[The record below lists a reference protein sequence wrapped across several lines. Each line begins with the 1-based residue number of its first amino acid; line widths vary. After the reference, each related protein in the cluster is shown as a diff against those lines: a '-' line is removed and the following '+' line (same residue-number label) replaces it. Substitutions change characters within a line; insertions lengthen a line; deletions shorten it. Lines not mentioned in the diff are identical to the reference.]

1 MAVKREDLSCLEK
14 FDADS
19 VLEVLRSRYA
29 NDEIYTNCGEILL
42 AVNPYKTLPIFDNE
56 NHEQYDW
63 KRFEANMPP
72 HIFNVAARAYQ
83 RIQEAKTNQVILVSG
98 ESGAGKTES
107 TKLMVKHLVY
117 MSPNGNDDLH
127 NKIVQVNPLLEA
139 FGNAQTIINDN
150 SSRFAKFLEL
160 SFDESGQVIGAAI
173 RDYMLEKARVV
184 TCNEGERNFHIFYY
198 LFAGASKQQ
207 LSDLNL
213 SESKNYRIMKGGRLK
228 LLEEKPKYREKYT
241 QQMDALKRIG
251 FDDDDMN
258 ILHCMLGAI
267 IHLTEVKFKEA
278 DKVNEPLEIVNIDQV
293 DLAAQ
298 LLNVK
303 PLELCLALIKTKT
316 EYGGLCKGGEPIYY
330 LKNLEQAR
338 DSCDAL
344 AKAIYERMFGW
355 VIRRINEALNPTNQR
370 KKVAAS
376 IGILD
381 IAGFENFPVN
391 SFGQLC
397 INFVNERLQNFM
409 NDHVFKNEKRLY
421 RDEGIPLE
429 DIDFKNNEDIIDTF
443 LKKPFGLLNLLD
455 EETKFRQGSDAGFVF
470 KVTTNHDKSEIIKK
484 TRNDDPVFTVCHF
497 AGKVDYDC
505 HGFLDKNK
513 DTLNDDLL
521 ECMKVSE
528 NVFISDLFTIK
539 KGPTGT
545 ISEAQC
551 DLRQSKK
558 VRTIYTRQL
567 SQDLGKSLKKFSWS
581 VQEPHRDNANT
592 HKTVISY
599 FKESMDKLLSKMKH
613 AEAHFVRC
621 IKPNEQKQGNNF
633 NAQYVKKQLLY
644 NGITEIAKIRK
655 NGYPI
660 RKTHMDFY
668 NRFFV
673 LHSEFSKK
681 HPQNPAQTNKLLL
694 DKVIPDDL
702 KKECK
707 IGKHR
712 VFMREPVH
720 LCLEKQ
726 LYHREKLSGIL
737 HTMWLGMKAR
747 KLFREMKSKVEF
759 EKKKENDE
767 KKETVLQ
774 TIFEDQ
780 PSDTQTQKDGHTSK
794 NIWHNVVSSQ
804 TNHHGETDPPQL
816 RQRIRE
822 DNKFPSKTRQD
833 IGTGSI
839 YPDHHIDVNTVD
851 TEEQKKKESKGK
863 EKPFW
868 DIFNNIPREMKS
880 KDVHERSSLRV
891 IKVFIYGLLFLLVFC
906 SLVVQKISLMLLV
919 NYENEERNNITIS
932 ENGTEYTTQVEGVDL
947 PHVKHFLLVL
957 AICIPY
963 TLTVVFGLLRV
974 LFGNI
979 KSPAMQTM
987 LVVLTIECMHSVGIG
1002 FLVFKVLGELH
1013 AAYGIMALNT
1023 TCFVPSVLNLFPSRA
1038 TANGDSVK
1046 KCLKACRKV
1055 TDTIINILA
1064 FAAQISV
1071 IPLVIYFGVYKMD
1084 VSTEE
1089 TIYSICCFLLCSL
1102 SWWENFLPDGSKKK
1116 NTLPDG
1122 TEMNKTLTDRSK
1134 KNNTSTDGTEK
1145 NNTSTHKFDQTILSI
1160 QFDLQESRP
1169 FITAISSLLKIGVT
1183 ILTGVFLPEPDL
1195 NLVTGWK
1202 DLTSDEIFKFTPIIC
1217 ITTCSFVAFFMA
1229 YIACRLKLQVFSFSL
1244 ACFLSTPFAV
1254 GIAMID
1260 CEYNILSAF
1269 TKDSLNC
1276 QVEGSIDLY
1285 MYFIW
1290 GFILFVSIYWI
1301 ARHIWSPNQE
1311 RLAKMDKLFV
1321 NPLYCSILLEQHLLM
1336 NRRRYVRRIRKEVEN
1351 GVELTEND
1359 SASGASVITV
1369 EENKTPLKK
1378 IPPMIYAC
1386 ATMWHEN
1393 RQEMV
1398 QLLKSLY
1405 RVDTDQYI
1413 RQKALETYIS
1423 LNKGEEVNTEAFEY
1437 YEFEAH
1443 ILFDDAYELD
1453 DNEEEMVP
1461 NKFVRDFTDVMQEA
1475 ANAILKKHIELRKP
1489 RIISSPY
1496 GAQLVF
1502 LLPGNNLM
1510 YVHLKDKNKIRHRKR
1525 WSQVMYMYY
1534 LLGYRLTNASK
1545 EKTKISIKE
1554 DTFGDYITW
1563 NTKPNGGIFEKSQIF
1578 NILDDEIVNRA
1589 ENTFILALDGD
1600 VDFTPKAV
1608 RLLVDRMVTNE
1619 QLGAAC
1625 GRIHPIG
1632 KGPMVWYQKFEY
1644 AVAHWLQK
1652 STEHVLGCVLCSP
1665 GCFSLFRGSALMD
1678 DNVMRKYTIKPTEA
1692 SHHLMYD
1699 QGEDR
1704 WLCTLLLQQ
1713 GYRVDYAAASDA
1725 YTYAPEGFGEFF
1737 NQRRRWM
1744 PSTIAN
1750 IMDLLTDARNTVSI
1764 NNNISWL
1771 FMIYQGALMLSTL
1784 IGPSTVIMMI
1794 AGAYLTVFQMN
1805 LLTSYAIALSPAIL
1819 YTILCF
1825 TVKPKYQII
1834 TAEIFSAI
1842 YSFIMMVV
1850 FVGCI
1855 ITAVKQSPFH
1865 PSVIFLCS
1873 MVFIFLFAAV
1883 IHPWE
1888 FSCIFYGLLYFLCV
1902 PSGFLL
1908 LIIYSLCNMNSVSWG
1923 TREVAKKKTQKEKD
1937 EEEINKKENEKK
1949 KKQKSWL
1956 KRLMPVIQ
1964 LKDLRSILELTK
1976 NETKTKEDRG
1986 IQTEDLNEV
1995 VVETNK
2001 RKTVSWLDKT
2011 PDEPTHEQT
2020 GITPTTDKP
2029 FDVRHKPKWT
2039 EDKDFKDGKIMSMTP
2054 KETIFWEE
2062 FIKRYLKPLDA
2073 NKKEQETMKQALA
2086 QLRNEVVAGFAFI
2099 NLIWISI
2106 NFMFQ
2111 LRKPAVIEFPTASG
2125 AENVDD
2131 DVIKIDALG
2140 LMFIIFFVLILLLQF
2155 IGMIFHRL
2163 GTLMHLIAITEIP
2176 NPFKCGKK
2184 QSYGNMEEENTEK
2197 LNAKELVR
2205 FYTDVVGEPMPDYSG
2220 DEDDDDDEKDAK
2232 IEKELSD
2239 TIVNNAV
2246 IGVKGNI
2253 GGTRKPGLGM
2263 SFRETMAN
2271 KDSIPNNLR
2280 STTSKPNFR
2289 QTVRNMIAIS
2299 RRKYDEGTKPFPKG
2313 NVLRYRKNHP
2323 PMSRTD
2329 WEQAKKFGSNK
2340 PVFHDMINEIQNDRD
2355 LKHKV
2360 RGLEN
2365 QTTGVNLRRT
2375 YRREASATDLDEPIN
2390 DNLSGAVGTLDR
2402 TLYKNLNKK
2411 IKVQTRQNPVS
2422 IASNSGSRLCLRE
2435 TTETITSL

>member
-1 MAVKREDLSCLEK
+1 MAVKRDDLSCLEK
-14 FDADS
+14 FDEGS

-29 NDEIYTNCGEILL
+29 KDEIYTNCGEILL
-42 AVNPYKTLPIFDNE
+42 ALNPYKTLPIFDDE
-56 NHEQYDW
+56 NHEKYDW
-63 KRFEANMPP
+63 KRFEAKMPP
-72 HIFNVAARAYQ
+72 HVFNVAARAYQ
-83 RIQEAKTNQVILVSG
+83 RIREAKTDQVILVSG

-117 MSPNGNDDLH
+117 MCPNGSDDLH

-139 FGNAQTIINDN
+139 FGNAQTIMNDN

-160 SFDESGQVIGAAI
+160 SFDESGQILGAAI
-173 RDYMLEKARVV
+173 RDYMLEKSRVV
-184 TCNEGERNFHIFYY
+184 TFNKDEGNFHIFYS
-198 LFAGASKQQ
+198 LFAGTSKQQ

-213 SESKNYRIMKGGRLK
+213 SESKDYRIMNCGCLK
-228 LLEEKPKYREKYT
+228 LLEEKTKYRTIYT

-251 FDDDDMN
+251 FNQDDIN

-267 IHLTEVKFKEA
+267 IHLTEVKFQEA
-278 DKVNEPLEIVNIDQV
+278 DKANEPLKIVNTDQV
-293 DLAAQ
+293 EQAAQ
-298 LLNVK
+298 LLNVE
-303 PLELCLALIKTKT
+303 PVELCLALIKTKT
-316 EYGGLCKGGEPIYY
+316 DYGGIGGSGEQIYC

-338 DSCDAL
+338 DGCDAL

-355 VIRRINEALNPTNQR
+355 VIRRINEDLNPTKQR
-370 KKVAAS
+370 NKVSAS

-381 IAGFENFPVN
+381 IAGFENLHVN
-391 SFGQLC
+391 SFEQLC

-409 NDHVFKNEKRLY
+409 NDHVFRKERAIY
-421 RDEGIPLE
+421 RDEGIPCD

-443 LKKPFGLLNLLD
+443 MKKQIGILNLLD
-455 EETKFRQGSDAGFVF
+455 EETQFKQGSDETFVR
-470 KVTTNHDKSEIIKK
+470 KVTTNHAKSEIIIKK
-484 TRNDDPVFTVCHF
+484 PNDDPEFGVCHF
-497 AGKVDYDC
+497 AGKVWYDC
-505 HGFLDKNK
+505 HGFLDKNR
-513 DTLNDDLL
+513 DTLNDDLFD
-521 ECMKVSE
+521 CMKDST
-528 NVFISDLFTIK
+528 NDFISDLFTIK

-545 ISEAQC
+545 ISETHFN
-551 DLRQSKK
+551 LRQSKK
-558 VRTIYTRQL
+558 VQRESSSNDARQL
-567 SQDLGKSLKKFSWS
+567 STELGKSLRKFNLRGPETRRYN
-581 VQEPHRDNANT
+581 VNK

-599 FKESMDKLLSKMKH
+599 FRESMDKLLLKMKR

-621 IKPNEQKQGNNF
+621 IKPNKQKRKDNF
-633 NAQYVKKQLLY
+633 SGQYVKVQLLY

-655 NGYPI
+655 NEYPI
-660 RKTHMDFY
+660 RKRHTDFY
-668 NRFFV
+668 ERFFV
-673 LHSEFSKK
+673 LNSEFFKAK
-681 HPQNPAQTNKLLL
+681 QQNPGHLAKMLIE
-694 DKVIPDDL
+694 KIIPDEL

-707 IGKHR
+707 IGKHQ
-712 VFMREPVH
+712 VFMRETVH
-720 LCLEKQ
+720 LFLEKQ

-737 HTMWLGMKAR
+737 HKIWLGMKAR
-747 KLFREMKSKVEF
+747 TLLKEMKRKAEF
-759 EKKKENDE
+759 EKKKKNDE
-767 KKETVLQ
+767 KEETVPQ
-774 TIFEDQ
+774 TIFEDP
-780 PSDTQTQKDGHTSK
+780 PSDTPTHKDGYTTK
-794 NIWHNVVSSQ
+794 EMWHNRASSQ
-804 TNHHGETDPPQL
+804 TSRHGETDPQQL
-816 RQRIRE
+816 RKRINE
-822 DNKFPSKTRQD
+822 DNKFPSITRQD
-833 IGTGSI
+833 IGTGST
-839 YPDHHIDVNTVD
+839 YPDHHIDLNTVD
-851 TEEQKKKESKGK
+851 TEEQKKKESKRK

-868 DIFNNIPREMKS
+868 DIFNNIPREKKS

-891 IKVFIYGLLFLLVFC
+891 IKMIIYGLLFLLVLC
-906 SLVVQKISLMLLV
+906 SLVVQKISLMLIV
-919 NYENEERNNITIS
+919 NNENEERNNITIS
-932 ENGTEYTTQVEGVDL
+932 ENGTEYTTQIPVNSSTPENQNYQVKGVDL

-963 TLTVVFGLLRV
+963 ALTVVFALLRV

-987 LVVLTIECMHSVGIG
+987 FVVLTIECMHSVGLG
-1002 FLVFKVLGELH
+1002 YLVFKVLGELH
-1013 AAYGIMALNT
+1013 AVHGIMVLNT
-1023 TCFVPSVLNLFPSRA
+1023 TCFVPSVLNLFTSSA
-1038 TANGDSVK
+1038 TTNGDSAK
-1046 KCLKACRKV
+1046 KCLKACMRV

-1064 FAAQISV
+1064 CAAQISV
-1071 IPLVIYFGVYKMD
+1071 IPLVIYFGIYKMD

-1089 TIYSICCFLLCSL
+1089 TIYSMCCFLLCSL
-1102 SWWENFLPDGSKKK
+1102 SWWENFLPDETTKK
-1116 NTLPDG
+1116 NTLTDG
-1122 TEMNKTLTDRSK
+1122 TK
-1134 KNNTSTDGTEK
+1134 KNNTTNG
-1145 NNTSTHKFDQTILSI
+1145 NIACFNKFEQTILSI
-1160 QFDLQESRP
+1160 KFDLQESRP

-1183 ILTGVFLPEPDL
+1183 ILIGVFLPESDL

-1202 DLTSDEIFKFTPIIC
+1202 DLTLDEIFKFTPIIC
-1217 ITTCSFVAFFMA
+1217 ITTCSFGAYYMA
-1229 YIACRLKLQVFSFSL
+1229 YTACRLKLQVISFSL

-1254 GIAMID
+1254 AIAMID

-1269 TKDSLNC
+1269 SNDSLNC
-1276 QVEGSIDLY
+1276 QKEGSINSY
-1285 MYFIW
+1285 MFFIW
-1290 GFILFVSIYWI
+1290 GLILFVSIYWI
-1301 ARHIWSPNQE
+1301 ARHIWSPNQD

-1351 GVELTEND
+1351 GVELFRIAD
-1359 SASGASVITV
+1359 D
-1369 EENKTPLKK
+1369 ENKTPLKK

-1398 QLLKSLY
+1398 QILKSLY
-1405 RVDTDQYI
+1405 RVDTDQFI
-1413 RQKALETYIS
+1413 RQRALEIS
-1423 LNKGEEVNTEAFEY
+1423 LNEDEEVNMEAFEY

-1461 NKFVRDFTDVMQEA
+1461 NKFVREFTDVMQEA
-1475 ANAILKKHIELRKP
+1475 ANAIHKKHIELRKP
-1489 RIISSPY
+1489 RIIPSPY

-1534 LLGYRLTNASK
+1534 LLGYRLINASK
-1545 EKTKISIKE
+1545 EKTKIFLKE
-1554 DTFGDYITW
+1554 DKFDDHITW
-1563 NTKPNGGIFEKSQIF
+1563 NTEKKDGKFGKSQIF
-1578 NILDDEIVNRA
+1578 NILDDEILNRA

-1771 FMIYQGALMLSTL
+1771 FMIYQGALMVSTL
-1784 IGPSTVIMMI
+1784 IGPATVIMMI
-1794 AGAYLTVFQMN
+1794 AGAYLTVFQIN

-1825 TVKPKYQII
+1825 TVKPKYQIT

-1855 ITAVKQSPFH
+1855 ITAVQQSPFH

-1923 TREVAKKKTQKEKD
+1923 TREVAKKKTQKEKN
-1937 EEEINKKENEKK
+1937 EEERNKKENEEK

-1956 KRLMPVIQ
+1956 SRLMPVNQ

-1976 NETKTKEDRG
+1976 KETKTKEDRG

-2001 RKTVSWLDKT
+2001 RKTVTWLDKT
-2011 PDEPTHEQT
+2011 PEGTIHEET
-2020 GITPTTDKP
+2020 NITPTTDKP
-2029 FDVRHKPKWT
+2029 FDFLHKPKWT
-2039 EDKDFKDGKIMSMTP
+2039 EDKDFKNGKVMVMTP
-2054 KETIFWEE
+2054 GETHFWEE

-2131 DVIKIDALG
+2131 SVIKIDALG
-2140 LMFIIFFVLILLLQF
+2140 LMFIIFFVLILLIQF
-2155 IGMIFHRL
+2155 IGMVIHRL

-2184 QSYGNMEEENTEK
+2184 QSYGNIEEENTEK
-2197 LNAKELVR
+2197 LNAKELIR
-2205 FYTDVVGEPMPDYSG
+2205 LCTDVVGEPRPDYSS
-2220 DEDDDDDEKDAK
+2220 DEDDDDDEEDDKV
-2232 IEKELSD
+2232 EEELSN

-2253 GGTRKPGLGM
+2253 GGTRTPGLGM
-2263 SFRETMAN
+2263 SFRETMVIGRDN
-2271 KDSIPNNLR
+2271 ISNDLR
-2280 STTSKPNFR
+2280 STLSSPNFR
-2289 QTVRNMIAIS
+2289 QTARNMIAIS
-2299 RRKYDEGTKPFPKG
+2299 KRKYDEGTKPPPKG
-2313 NVLRYRKNHP
+2313 NVLKYRKNHP
-2323 PMSRTD
+2323 PKLRTD
-2329 WEQAKKFGSNK
+2329 WEQAKKFGSTK
-2340 PVFHDMINEIQNDRD
+2340 PIFNDFINEIQKDQD

-2360 RGLEN
+2360 RGLEK
-2365 QTTGVNLRRT
+2365 QTAVDNLKRTLRRET
-2375 YRREASATDLDEPIN
+2375 SATDFDEPVN
-2390 DNLSGAVGTLDR
+2390 DKVSGVGTLSR
-2402 TLYKNLNKK
+2402 AFYKNLNQKT
-2411 IKVQTRQNPVS
+2411 KVQTRQNPVS
-2422 IASNSGSRLCLRE
+2422 IGSHSGSRLRFRE

>member
-1 MAVKREDLSCLEK
+1 
-14 FDADS
+14 
-19 VLEVLRSRYA
+19 
-29 NDEIYTNCGEILL
+29 
-42 AVNPYKTLPIFDNE
+42 
-56 NHEQYDW
+56 
-63 KRFEANMPP
+63 
-72 HIFNVAARAYQ
+72 
-83 RIQEAKTNQVILVSG
+83 
-98 ESGAGKTES
+98 
-107 TKLMVKHLVY
+107 
-117 MSPNGNDDLH
+117 
-127 NKIVQVNPLLEA
+127 
-139 FGNAQTIINDN
+139 
-150 SSRFAKFLEL
+150 
-160 SFDESGQVIGAAI
+160 
-173 RDYMLEKARVV
+173 
-184 TCNEGERNFHIFYY
+184 
-198 LFAGASKQQ
+198 
-207 LSDLNL
+207 
-213 SESKNYRIMKGGRLK
+213 
-228 LLEEKPKYREKYT
+228 
-241 QQMDALKRIG
+241 
-251 FDDDDMN
+251 
-258 ILHCMLGAI
+258 
-267 IHLTEVKFKEA
+267 
-278 DKVNEPLEIVNIDQV
+278 
-293 DLAAQ
+293 
-298 LLNVK
+298 
-303 PLELCLALIKTKT
+303 
-316 EYGGLCKGGEPIYY
+316 
-330 LKNLEQAR
+330 
-338 DSCDAL
+338 
-344 AKAIYERMFGW
+344 MFGW
-355 VIRRINEALNPTNQR
+355 VIRRINEDLNPTKQR

-381 IAGFENFPVN
+381 IAGFENLEVN

-409 NDHVFKNEKRLY
+409 NEHVFTNEKRLY

-429 DIDFKNNEDIIDTF
+429 DIDFKNNDDIIDTF
-443 LKKPFGLLNLLD
+443 LEKPFGLLNLLD
-455 EETKFRQGSDAGFVF
+455 EETKFRQGSDAGFVL
-470 KVTTNHDKSEIIKK
+470 KIRTNHAKSEIIKK
-484 TRNDDPVFTVCHF
+484 SRNDDPVFTVCHF
-497 AGKVDYDC
+497 AGKVRYDC
-505 HGFLDKNK
+505 NGFLDKNR
-513 DTLNDDLL
+513 DTLNDDLFD
-521 ECMKVSE
+521 CMKDST
-528 NVFISDLFTIK
+528 NDFISDLFTIK

-545 ISEAQC
+545 ISETQFH
-551 DLRQSKK
+551 LRQSKK
-558 VRTIYTRQL
+558 VHTEHRPKYSRQL
-567 SQDLGKSLKKFSWS
+567 STELGKSLKKFSWS
-581 VQEPHRDNANT
+581 VPEQYRDNANK

-599 FKESMDKLLSKMKH
+599 FRESMDKLMSKIKH

-621 IKPNEQKQGNNF
+621 IKPKEQKQGDNF
-633 NAQYVKKQLLY
+633 NAQYVKRQLLY

-655 NGYPI
+655 HGYPI

-681 HPQNPAQTNKLLL
+681 HPPNPDQTNKLLL
-694 DKVIPDDL
+694 DKVLPDDL

-720 LCLEKQ
+720 LSLEKQ
-726 LYHREKLSGIL
+726 LYHREKLFGIL
-737 HTMWLGMKAR
+737 HTIWLGMKAR
-747 KLFREMKSKVEF
+747 TLFRKMKRKVEF

-767 KKETVLQ
+767 KKETVLH
-774 TIFEDQ
+774 TTFEDS
-780 PSDTQTQKDGHTSK
+780 PSDTQTKKDGYTTEEMR
-794 NIWHNVVSSQ
+794 HNGASSQ
-804 TNHHGETDPPQL
+804 TSRHGESNPTTV
-816 RQRIRE
+816 RKRIKE

-839 YPDHHIDVNTVD
+839 YPDHQNTVDTED

-891 IKVFIYGLLFLLVFC
+891 IKVIIYGLLFFLVFC

-919 NYENEERNNITIS
+919 NYEHEERNNNTIS
-932 ENGTEYTTQVEGVDL
+932 ENGTEYTTQIPVNSSQHYQVEGVDL

-987 LVVLTIECMHSVGIG
+987 LVVLTIECMHSVGLG

-1013 AAYGIMALNT
+1013 AAYGIMVLNT

-1071 IPLVIYFGVYKMD
+1071 IPLVIYFGVYKMN

-1089 TIYSICCFLLCSL
+1089 TIYSICCFLLSSL

-1116 NTLPDG
+1116 NALTDG
-1122 TEMNKTLTDRSK
+1122 TEINNTLTDRSTK
-1134 KNNTSTDGTEK
+1134 KNPFTDGTEK
-1145 NNTSTHKFDQTILSI
+1145 NNTINGKITRIDKFDQTILSI

-1183 ILTGVFLPEPDL
+1183 ILIGVFLPESDL

-1217 ITTCSFVAFFMA
+1217 ITTCSFLAFFMA
-1229 YIACRLKLQVFSFSL
+1229 YIACRLKLQVFSFSF

-1254 GIAMID
+1254 GIVMID

-1351 GVELTEND
+1351 GVELYRIN
-1359 SASGASVITV
+1359 V
-1369 EENKTPLKK
+1369 EESKTPLKK

-1461 NKFVRDFTDVMQEA
+1461 NKFVRLFIDVMQEA

-1554 DTFGDYITW
+1554 DKFADYITW
-1563 NTKPNGGIFEKSQIF
+1563 NTKPKGGIFEKSQIF

-1865 PSVIFLCS
+1865 PSVIFLCA

-1937 EEEINKKENEKK
+1937 EEERNKKEKEKK

-1956 KRLMPVIQ
+1956 KRLMPVNQ
-1964 LKDLRSILELTK
+1964 LKDLRSILELSK
-1976 NETKTKEDRG
+1976 KETKTKEDRG

-2001 RKTVSWLDKT
+2001 RKTVSWSDKT
-2011 PDEPTHEQT
+2011 PDKPIHEQT
-2020 GITPTTDKP
+2020 VITPTTDKP

-2086 QLRNEVVAGFAFI
+2086 ELRNEVVAGFAFI

-2140 LMFIIFFVLILLLQF
+2140 LMFIIFFVLILLIQF

-2220 DEDDDDDEKDAK
+2220 DEDDDDDEEDAK
-2232 IEKELSD
+2232 LEKELSD

-2253 GGTRKPGLGM
+2253 GGTRKPGLGI

-2271 KDSIPNNLR
+2271 KDSFPNILR
-2280 STTSKPNFR
+2280 STMSKPNFK

-2299 RRKYDEGTKPFPKG
+2299 RRKYDEGTKPLPKG

-2323 PMSRTD
+2323 PMLQTD

-2365 QTTGVNLRRT
+2365 QTTGDNLKRT
-2375 YRREASATDLDEPIN
+2375 FRRETSVSNLDEPVN

-2402 TLYKNLNKK
+2402 TLYKKLNKK
-2411 IKVQTRQNPVS
+2411 KKFQTIQNPVS
-2422 IASNSGSRLCLRE
+2422 IASKSDSRLCF
-2435 TTETITSL
+2435 I

>member
-1 MAVKREDLSCLEK
+1 MAFKREDLSCLEK
-14 FDADS
+14 FDDDS

-29 NDEIYTNCGEILL
+29 NDDIYTNCGEILL
-42 AVNPYKTLPIFDNE
+42 AVNPYKTLTIFDVE
-56 NHEQYDW
+56 NHEKYDW

-72 HIFNVAARAYQ
+72 HIFNVAARTYQ

-117 MSPNGNDDLH
+117 MSPNGSDDLH

-139 FGNAQTIINDN
+139 FGNAHTIINDN
-150 SSRFAKFLEL
+150 SSRFAKLLEL
-160 SFDESGQVIGAAI
+160 SFDERGQVIGAAI

-184 TCNEGERNFHIFYY
+184 TCNKDERNFHIFYS

-207 LSDLNL
+207 LTDLNL
-213 SESKNYRIMKGGRLK
+213 SESKDYRIIKCGCLQ
-228 LLEEKPKYREKYT
+228 LSEEKTKYRAIYT

-251 FDDDDMN
+251 FDEDDMN
-258 ILHCMLGAI
+258 ILQCMLGAI
-267 IHLTEVKFKEA
+267 IHLTEVRFKEA
-278 DKVNEPLEIVNIDQV
+278 DKVNEPLEIVNPDQV
-293 DLAAQ
+293 ELAAQ
-298 LLNVK
+298 LLNVD
-303 PLELCLALIKTKT
+303 PLELCLSLIKTKT
-316 EYGGLCKGGEPIYY
+316 DYEGEQLYY

-355 VIRRINEALNPTNQR
+355 VIRRINEDLNPTKQR

-381 IAGFENFPVN
+381 IAGFENLQVN

-409 NDHVFKNEKRLY
+409 NDHVFRNERRLY
-421 RDEGIPLE
+421 RDEGIPWE

-443 LKKPFGLLNLLD
+443 LKKQIGLLNLLD
-455 EETKFRQGSDAGFVF
+455 EETQFKQGSDAGFVQ
-470 KVTTNHDKSEIIKK
+470 KVTTNHAKSEIIAK
-484 TRNDDPVFTVCHF
+484 TRNDDPVFAVCHF
-497 AGKVDYDC
+497 AGKVWYNC
-505 HGFLDKNK
+505 HGFLDKNR
-513 DTLNDDLL
+513 DTLNDDLFD
-521 ECMKVSE
+521 CMKAST
-528 NVFISDLFTIK
+528 NDFISDLFTIK

-545 ISEAQC
+545 ISETQFH
-551 DLRQSKK
+551 LRQSKK
-558 VRTIYTRQL
+558 VQREHRSNYARQL
-567 SQDLGKSLKKFSWS
+567 STELGKSLQKFSWS
-581 VQEPHRDNANT
+581 GPETRKYNVNK

-599 FKESMDKLLSKMKH
+599 FRESMDKLLSRMKH

-621 IKPNEQKQGNNF
+621 IKPNEQKQGDNF
-633 NAQYVKKQLLY
+633 NVKYVKKQLLY

-668 NRFFV
+668 KRFCV
-673 LHSEFSKK
+673 LQRESYDENL
-681 HPQNPAQTNKLLL
+681 QNPGQIIKLLL

-712 VFMREPVH
+712 V
-720 LCLEKQ
+720 
-726 LYHREKLSGIL
+726 S
-737 HTMWLGMKAR
+737 
-747 KLFREMKSKVEF
+747 
-759 EKKKENDE
+759 
-767 KKETVLQ
+767 Q
-774 TIFEDQ
+774 TIFEDP
-780 PSDTQTQKDGHTSK
+780 PSDTPTQKDGYTTK
-794 NIWHNVVSSQ
+794 EMWHNGASSQ
-804 TNHHGETDPPQL
+804 TNRHGETDPQQL
-816 RQRIRE
+816 RKRINK
-822 DNKFPSKTRQD
+822 DKKFPSITRQD
-833 IGTGSI
+833 IGTEST
-839 YPDHHIDVNTVD
+839 YPDHHIDLNTVD
-851 TEEQKKKESKGK
+851 TEEQKKKESKRK

-868 DIFNNIPREMKS
+868 DIFNNIPREKKS
-880 KDVHERSSLRV
+880 KDVHERRSLRV
-891 IKVFIYGLLFLLVFC
+891 IKVITYGLLFLLVFC

-919 NYENEERNNITIS
+919 NYENEERNNITSS
-932 ENGTEYTTQVEGVDL
+932 ENGTEYTTQIPVNSSTPENQNYQVEGVDF

-963 TLTVVFGLLRV
+963 ALTVVFALLRV

-987 LVVLTIECMHSVGIG
+987 FVVLTIECMHSVGLG
-1002 FLVFKVLGELH
+1002 YLVFKVLGELH
-1013 AAYGIMALNT
+1013 AAHGIMALNT
-1023 TCFVPSVLNLFPSRA
+1023 TCFVPSVLNLFTSRA
-1038 TANGDSVK
+1038 TTNGDSAK
-1046 KCLKACRKV
+1046 KCLKACRRV
-1055 TDTIINILA
+1055 TGTIINILA
-1064 FAAQISV
+1064 CAAQISV
-1071 IPLVIYFGVYKMD
+1071 IPLVIYFGIYKME
-1084 VSTEE
+1084 VSTEG

-1102 SWWENFLPDGSKKK
+1102 SWWENFLPDGTTKK
-1116 NTLPDG
+1116 NTL
-1122 TEMNKTLTDRSK
+1122 TDETK
-1134 KNNTSTDGTEK
+1134 KNNTTCF
-1145 NNTSTHKFDQTILSI
+1145 NKFEQTILSI
-1160 QFDLQESRP
+1160 KFDLQESRP

-1183 ILTGVFLPEPDL
+1183 ILIGVFLPESDL
-1195 NLVTGWK
+1195 SLVTGWK
-1202 DLTSDEIFKFTPIIC
+1202 GLTLDEIFKFTPIIC
-1217 ITTCSFVAFFMA
+1217 ITTCSFGAYYMA
-1229 YIACRLKLQVFSFSL
+1229 YAACRLKLQVISFSL

-1254 GIAMID
+1254 AIAMID

-1269 TKDSLNC
+1269 SNDSLNC
-1276 QVEGSIDLY
+1276 QKEGSIDSY

-1336 NRRRYVRRIRKEVEN
+1336 NRRRYVKRIRKEEEN
-1351 GVELTEND
+1351 GVELFRFSKPEID
-1359 SASGASVITV
+1359 EIAVD
-1369 EENKTPLKK
+1369 ENKTPLKK

-1398 QLLKSLY
+1398 QILKSLY
-1405 RVDTDQYI
+1405 RVDTDQFI
-1413 RQKALETYIS
+1413 RQKALEIS
-1423 LNKGEEVNTEAFEY
+1423 LNEDEQVNTEAIEY

-1443 ILFDDAYELD
+1443 VLFDDAYELD

-1461 NKFVRDFTDVMQEA
+1461 NKFVREFTDVMQEA
-1475 ANAILKKHIELRKP
+1475 ANAIHKKHIKLRKP

-1534 LLGYRLTNASK
+1534 LLGYRLINASK
-1545 EKTKISIKE
+1545 EKTKIFLKE
-1554 DTFGDYITW
+1554 DKFDDHITW
-1563 NTKPNGGIFEKSQIF
+1563 NTEKKDGKFGKSQIF
-1578 NILDDEIVNRA
+1578 NILDDEILYRA

-1632 KGPMVWYQKFEY
+1632 KGPVVWYQKFEY

-1750 IMDLLTDARNTVSI
+1750 IMDLLTDAKNTVSI

-1784 IGPSTVIMMI
+1784 IGPATVIMMI
-1794 AGAYLTVFQMN
+1794 AGAYLTVFQIN
-1805 LLTSYAIALSPAIL
+1805 LLTSYTIALSPAIL

-1825 TVKPKYQII
+1825 TVKPKYQIM

-1855 ITAVKQSPFH
+1855 ITAVQQSPFH

-1923 TREVAKKKTQKEKD
+1923 TREVAKKKTQKEKN
-1937 EEEINKKENEKK
+1937 EEERNKKEKEEK

-1956 KRLMPVIQ
+1956 SRLMPGNQ

-1976 NETKTKEDRG
+1976 KETKAKEDRG

-2011 PDEPTHEQT
+2011 PEGTIHEET
-2020 GITPTTDKP
+2020 NITPTTDKP
-2029 FDVRHKPKWT
+2029 FDFRHTPKWT
-2039 EDKDFKDGKIMSMTP
+2039 EDKDFKNGKVMAMAP
-2054 KETIFWEE
+2054 GEARFWEE
-2062 FIKRYLKPLDA
+2062 FIKRQVD
-2073 NKKEQETMKQALA
+2073 
-2086 QLRNEVVAGFAFI
+2086 FI
-2099 NLIWISI
+2099 
-2106 NFMFQ
+2106 
-2111 LRKPAVIEFPTASG
+2111 V
-2125 AENVDD
+2125 
-2131 DVIKIDALG
+2131 
-2140 LMFIIFFVLILLLQF
+2140 
-2155 IGMIFHRL
+2155 
-2163 GTLMHLIAITEIP
+2163 
-2176 NPFKCGKK
+2176 
-2184 QSYGNMEEENTEK
+2184 
-2197 LNAKELVR
+2197 
-2205 FYTDVVGEPMPDYSG
+2205 
-2220 DEDDDDDEKDAK
+2220 
-2232 IEKELSD
+2232 
-2239 TIVNNAV
+2239 
-2246 IGVKGNI
+2246 
-2253 GGTRKPGLGM
+2253 
-2263 SFRETMAN
+2263 
-2271 KDSIPNNLR
+2271 
-2280 STTSKPNFR
+2280 
-2289 QTVRNMIAIS
+2289 
-2299 RRKYDEGTKPFPKG
+2299 
-2313 NVLRYRKNHP
+2313 
-2323 PMSRTD
+2323 
-2329 WEQAKKFGSNK
+2329 
-2340 PVFHDMINEIQNDRD
+2340 
-2355 LKHKV
+2355 
-2360 RGLEN
+2360 
-2365 QTTGVNLRRT
+2365 
-2375 YRREASATDLDEPIN
+2375 
-2390 DNLSGAVGTLDR
+2390 
-2402 TLYKNLNKK
+2402 
-2411 IKVQTRQNPVS
+2411 
-2422 IASNSGSRLCLRE
+2422 
-2435 TTETITSL
+2435 